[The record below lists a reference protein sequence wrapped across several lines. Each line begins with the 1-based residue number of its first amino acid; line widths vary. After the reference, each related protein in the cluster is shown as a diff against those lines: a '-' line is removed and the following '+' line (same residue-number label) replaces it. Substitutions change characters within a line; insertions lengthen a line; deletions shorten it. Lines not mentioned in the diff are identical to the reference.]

1 MEDFVTMNIRLF
13 KLYSLIRGFV
23 PIYPV
28 YLLLFES
35 KGLSL
40 GEISLLLAI
49 WSAPV
54 VLLELPTG
62 ILSDHWSRKNML
74 VIGDLL
80 RAACYVCW
88 FLSDG
93 FLLFAIGFVL
103 WGIGEAFFSGS
114 LEALLFDS
122 LKKDGQEGDFDK
134 IYGRIDAYTLTTTAI
149 SMLIGGGLAML
160 LGMKTVL
167 LFSAIT
173 SFIAALLASRL
184 TEVNLFKST
193 HHKENAPDSSSLK
206 QYFRTLGDA
215 GAFFIKTPALL
226 TLAFLAILGIGIVDI
241 IDEYDQLIASEYGL
255 NLALIGVWGGIRYFL
270 EALGNRLAYRFK
282 GLLSLTG
289 IRNPFYAVCAL
300 CVFCSFLLGVAGLSG
315 HTMAMPFYGLF
326 YLISASARIIM
337 EDTLQQKIEEQGRST
352 VHSMLSLAHNGFGVV
367 LFSFFALIL
376 PKLGIFGVLTFT
388 AAYLLVL
395 SLILSFVYRRVTRTR
410 SEVS

>member
-1 MEDFVTMNIRLF
+1 MNIRLF

-184 TEVNLFKST
+184 TEVNLFKR
-193 HHKENAPDSSSLK
+193 KRP
-206 QYFRTLGDA
+206 
-215 GAFFIKTPALL
+215 
-226 TLAFLAILGIGIVDI
+226 
-241 IDEYDQLIASEYGL
+241 
-255 NLALIGVWGGIRYFL
+255 
-270 EALGNRLAYRFK
+270 RL
-282 GLLSLTG
+282 
-289 IRNPFYAVCAL
+289 
-300 CVFCSFLLGVAGLSG
+300 
-315 HTMAMPFYGLF
+315 
-326 YLISASARIIM
+326 
-337 EDTLQQKIEEQGRST
+337 Q
-352 VHSMLSLAHNGFGVV
+352 
-367 LFSFFALIL
+367 FA
-376 PKLGIFGVLTFT
+376 
-388 AAYLLVL
+388 
-395 SLILSFVYRRVTRTR
+395 
-410 SEVS
+410 